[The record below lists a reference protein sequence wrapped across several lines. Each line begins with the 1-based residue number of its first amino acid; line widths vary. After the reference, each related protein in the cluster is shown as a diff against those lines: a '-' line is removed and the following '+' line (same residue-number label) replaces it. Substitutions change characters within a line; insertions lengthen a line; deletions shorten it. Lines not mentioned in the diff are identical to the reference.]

1 VTRVL
6 VLTAID
12 VEAKGLARRL
22 GLRPVPG
29 ASFPHFSGGTLEVA
43 TVGLRAARLAERSAA
58 WRDADL
64 VVSAG
69 ACGAL
74 APALAVGALVVPT
87 VVVGPD
93 GARWPTAPLP
103 RFAQEG
109 ALLSVA
115 NVVESAALKAR
126 LWMETGALAVDM
138 ESAPIM
144 AWAQQR
150 GVPAAVVR
158 AVSDDAE
165 RGIPAALAA
174 AVGDDGRVRPLRAV
188 SAALARPRA
197 LGDLLELRAG
207 SEAALQSVAVALATL
222 TRSGS
227 TT

>member
-12 VEAKGLARRL
+12 VEARGLARHL
-22 GLRPVPG
+22 GLAPVSG
-29 ASFPHFSGGTLEVA
+29 ADSLRFAGGALELA
-43 TVGLRAARLAERSAA
+43 TIGLRGARLAARAPA
-58 WRDADL
+58 WRAPDL

-87 VVVGPD
+87 VVLERTGE
-93 GARWPTAPLP
+93 RWPAATLP
-103 RFAQEG
+103 RLPGEG
-109 ALLSVA
+109 ALLTVRE
-115 NVVESAALKAR
+115 VVESAAQKAR

-138 ESAPIM
+138 ESAAVM
-144 AWAQQR
+144 AWAAAR

-174 AVGDDGRVRPLRAV
+174 AVSEDGRVRPLRAV
-188 SAALARPRA
+188 TAALTRA
-197 LGDLLELRAG
+197 AAFGDLLELRAG
-207 SEAALQSVAVALATL
+207 TEAALRSVAAALATL
-222 TRSGS
+222 ARDW
-227 TT
+227 